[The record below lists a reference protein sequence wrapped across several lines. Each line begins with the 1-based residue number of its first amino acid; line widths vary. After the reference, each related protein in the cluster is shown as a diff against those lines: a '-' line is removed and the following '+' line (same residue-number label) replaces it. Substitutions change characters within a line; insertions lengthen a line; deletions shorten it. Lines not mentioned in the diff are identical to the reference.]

1 MSSVLRRTFDVG
13 SENKLL
19 SFFLS
24 FSSSLSLSLSLIRTH
39 THTHRYVEALI
50 RFACETF
57 RSKEMISNKV
67 SAKIFSSSY
76 HSLMTFKDDGD
87 GDGGGEKDKVVTI
100 YECFLKFCET
110 YLFPNAMRHDADMF
124 RTRLFGN
131 KTVNDTLVRYWKPL
145 LEIFMYYTT
154 HSSSS
159 SSDSSMSSTKTMTK
173 KDFVCLV
180 RDLNLVKFGFTFN
193 IVSDIFESIQHHR
206 FNEEDEEEKEKK
218 EASFNHK
225 DDSEVTFMEFIEALA
240 ACACVRY
247 SSPYEPLENK
257 FTSIVKDLIRY
268 AKRQTIDYDDFELS
282 TVMSSSIILLLKES
296 GATGGGGFDD

>member
-1 MSSVLRRTFDVG
+1 MLDLRI
-13 SENKLL
+13 NC
-19 SFFLS
+19 FLS
-24 FSSSLSLSLSLIRTH
+24 SFLSLLLSLSLSLSH

-76 HSLMTFKDDGD
+76 HSLMTFKDDDD

-154 HSSSS
+154 HSSSSS